1 MDGQSDLNDKITRL
15 LSSPDGLEK
24 IRAAMTALGGEIP
37 ASPVSAPA
45 APAAPPAPAPAASPA
60 AVLSSLAP
68 AAGLPD
74 AATLAKLLPLVGALG
89 KEDDDTR
96 LLHALRPY
104 LHGER
109 EARLEE
115 TVRLLR
121 LVKLLPLLQETG
133 ILGKKHDGGI

>member
-24 IRAAMTALGGEIP
+24 IRAAMTALGGEAP
-37 ASPVSAPA
+37 AVPVSAPA
-45 APAAPPAPAPAASPA
+45 PTPPAPSPAASPA

-74 AATLAKLLPLVGALG
+74 AATLTKLVPLVGAIG

-121 LVKLLPLLQETG
+121 LAKLLPLLQETG
-133 ILGKKHDGGI
+133 ILGKKHDGGT